1 MKEYKKSPE
10 QLDSIYIM
18 LEAVVVMYDDL
29 SAAYPLM
36 FGQGFTTVMAY
47 YLSTQ
52 ALKLYLVPPTRF

>member
-1 MKEYKKSPE
+1 
-10 QLDSIYIM
+10 
-18 LEAVVVMYDDL
+18 MYDDL

-47 YLSTQ
+47 LSTQ

>member
-29 SAAYPLM
+29 SAAYTLM
-36 FGQGFTTVMAY
+36 FGQGFTTVMA

-52 ALKLYLVPPTRF
+52 ALKLYLVPPTSF